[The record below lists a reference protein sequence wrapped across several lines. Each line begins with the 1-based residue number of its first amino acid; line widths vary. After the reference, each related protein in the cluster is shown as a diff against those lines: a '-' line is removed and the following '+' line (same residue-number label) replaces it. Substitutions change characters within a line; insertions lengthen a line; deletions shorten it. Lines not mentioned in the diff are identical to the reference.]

1 MNLHKGAI
9 DFCKRRSNVGG
20 WSAMTDLEFSYAKM
34 MYELPS
40 HWRRVDYQVDET
52 ALVAAKK
59 KQCKG
64 AGESRI
70 PWVYYGAFLELILI
84 CSYLGQGM
92 SIETWKRLLPITLKT
107 WRGQSWRNY
116 RWRNHHHLLK
126 LWWWSV
132 LLWLKG
138 RRRRESLCIWH
149 ISEEERETNWCSP
162 SYY

>member
-70 PWVYYGAFLELILI
+70 P
-84 CSYLGQGM
+84 
-92 SIETWKRLLPITLKT
+92 
-107 WRGQSWRNY
+107 
-116 RWRNHHHLLK
+116 
-126 LWWWSV
+126 
-132 LLWLKG
+132 
-138 RRRRESLCIWH
+138 
-149 ISEEERETNWCSP
+149 
-162 SYY
+162 